1 MTPEYMEDE
10 DTPLHQRKEETPAA
24 ISPPSLPHSLKSALL
39 QACYVDNDVTLTHLT
54 LTPKYAEVGAES
66 ERDDVAV
73 LQGLCPITELENSL
87 SLQAS
92 IFASKI
98 NLVEAEYAKVM
109 RSIDKDVPRTD
120 RDLDFFLGKKNGNL
134 IKVSSIVV

>member
-10 DTPLHQRKEETPAA
+10 DIPINMRQVETPAA
-24 ISPPSLPHSLKSALL
+24 ISPPSLPHDLKSALL
-39 QACYVDNDVTLTHLT
+39 KACYVDNDVTTTHLT

-66 ERDDVAV
+66 EREGVAV

-87 SLQAS
+87 SIQAS

-98 NLVEAEYAKVM
+98 NLIESEYAKVM

-120 RDLDFFLGKKNGNL
+120 RDLDFFLGKKNENL
-134 IKVSSIVV
+134 IKVR